1 MVGAEA
7 AAEPDL
13 ARPRSF
19 TYTARVSS
27 FRVKRA
33 FSAGILALSTILALS
48 SSGCMDRVT
57 EHRVRGNA
65 HFREGDYEGAIKEY
79 DEGLAVKPA
88 DAATLILRGNA
99 QYELGRLDDAYAS
112 YAKAYAAD
120 NSAADAVRG
129 MALIASK
136 KNDLGDAATQFERL
150 LAMPKHEHDSSTRVN
165 LAKIYLAQGKLPE
178 AEKAAVEAGHESGN
192 DETVLFTLGRVYL
205 AAGKLD
211 EATSTFSH
219 LVETNPGKASGP
231 YGLAMVAAKRGDKPQ
246 ALKQLQDAMAK
257 GIPDVA
263 AIAKEPAFASLKD
276 DPDFLAIATPKK

>member
-1 MVGAEA
+1 VISS
-7 AAEPDL
+7 
-13 ARPRSF
+13 RV
-19 TYTARVSS
+19 ARVFLAS
-27 FRVKRA
+27 V
-33 FSAGILALSTILALS
+33 LALASLGAA
-48 SSGCMDRVT
+48 GCMDRVT

-79 DEGLAVKPA
+79 DEGLAVKPT

-136 KNDLGDAATQFERL
+136 KNDLADAATQFERL
-150 LAMPKHEHDSSTRVN
+150 LAMPKHEHDSATRVN
-165 LAKIYLAQGKLPE
+165 LAKIYLAQGKLAE
-178 AEKAAVEAGHESGN
+178 AEKQAVEAGHESGN

-211 EATSTFSH
+211 EATSTFQH
-219 LVETNPGKASGP
+219 LIETNPGKASGP
-231 YGLAMVAAKRGDKPQ
+231 YGLAMVAAKRGDKAE
-246 ALKQLQDAMAK
+246 ALKQLQDAMTK
-257 GIPDVA
+257 GIPDPG
-263 AIAKEPAFASLKD
+263 AIPKEPAFAALKD
-276 DPDFLAIATPKK
+276 DPDFLAVAAPKK